1 MKTIEGY
8 DIKIFTDNI
17 EQEALDQIKELLKVG
32 VFDGCKIR
40 IMPDIHAGAGCVI
53 GFTSEMKDKVIS
65 NIVGVDLGCGMLVH
79 KLSSKPDSRQLQD
92 IIEAYIPFGCEVR
105 KDWVHIKPAYQ
116 KYRRKASELI
126 EKLKCKKELRNI
138 GRLADSVG
146 SLGGGEVK

>member
-1 MKTIEGY
+1 MKTIENY

-17 EQEALDQIKELLKVG
+17 EQEALDQIKGLLKVG

-40 IMPDIHAGAGCVI
+40 VMSDVHSGAGCVI

-105 KDWVHIKPAYQ
+105 SDWIHIKPAYQ
-116 KYRRKASELI
+116 KYRKRASELI
-126 EKLKCKKELRNI
+126 ERLKCKKELRNP

-146 SLGGGEVK
+146 SLGGGEVR

>member
-1 MKTIEGY
+1 MINLEGY

-17 EQEALDQIKELLKVG
+17 EQEALDQIEGLLKVG

-40 IMPDIHAGAGCVI
+40 VMSDVHSGAGCVI

-105 KDWVHIKPAYQ
+105 SDWIHIKPAYQ
-116 KYRRKASELI
+116 KYRKRASELI
-126 EKLKCKKELRNI
+126 ERLKCKKELRNP

-146 SLGGGEVK
+146 SLGGGEVR

>member
-1 MKTIEGY
+1 MKTIENY

-17 EQEALDQIKELLKVG
+17 EQEAIDQINDLLSVG

-40 IMPDIHAGAGCVI
+40 IMPDVHSGAGCVI

-65 NIVGVDLGCGMLVH
+65 NIVGVDLGCGVLVH
-79 KLSSKPDSRQLQD
+79 KLSEKPDSRRLQD

-105 KDWVHIKPAYQ
+105 KDWINIKPAYQ
-116 KYRRKASELI
+116 KYRKKASELF
-126 EKLKCKKELRNI
+126 EKLRCLKELRNP